1 MVRGQG
7 SRSPV
12 SCESTLDLFD
22 APVSWALL
30 AACERAA
37 VDMPEAIVAVFETD
51 IVAHAGV
58 GKVAPW
64 MVPPHAP
71 VGTDVVPRETV
82 GSSTRWRATG
92 QLMGCGVVA

>member
-1 MVRGQG
+1 MGRPIGKIGHTMVREQG

-12 SCESTLDLFD
+12 SCESTPDLFD

-58 GKVAPW
+58 GNVAT
-64 MVPPHAP
+64 AC
-71 VGTDVVPRETV
+71 PR
-82 GSSTRWRATG
+82 WH
-92 QLMGCGVVA
+92 